1 MTYLFDTD
9 ALSESLRKRPAQDY
23 LRWLRTVTRENQYTS
38 AVVVAELYKG
48 AYRSHKSN
56 QLLTKIHHI
65 ILPQVTILP
74 FDVKTAEIYGR
85 ISAELE
91 KKGQPLAHPDLQI
104 AATALYHGLELVT
117 GNLKHFSRVPGLK
130 INPVLSRAKTNMYKD
145 DKT

>member
-9 ALSESLRKRPAQDY
+9 ALSESLRKRPAQEY
-23 LRWLRTVTRENQYTS
+23 LQWLRTVTRENQYTS

-48 AYRSHKSN
+48 AYRSHQAN

-65 ILPQVTILP
+65 ILPQVTVLP

-104 AATALYHGLELVT
+104 AATALQHSLELVT
-117 GNLKHFSRVPGLK
+117 GNIKHFGRVPILQ
-130 INPVLSRAKTNMYKD
+130 INPVLSNAKTNMYKN